1 MREETIGQ
9 EKIFANYILI
19 KEKNKTKLE
28 VGIEV
33 CPFITDET
41 NESLNICPNLNT

>member
-9 EKIFANYILI
+9 EKIFANYIPV

-33 CPFITDET
+33 WPFKTGEI
-41 NESLNICPNLNT
+41 NESLNICPNLNA